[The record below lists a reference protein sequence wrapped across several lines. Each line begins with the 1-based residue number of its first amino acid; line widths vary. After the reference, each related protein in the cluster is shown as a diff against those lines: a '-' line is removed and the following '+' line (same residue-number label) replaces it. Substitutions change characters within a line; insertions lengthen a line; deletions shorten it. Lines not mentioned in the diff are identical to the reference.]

1 MQKAKFV
8 KSIPL
13 FFNISPPRSTIIK
26 VLLRE
31 IIKEN
36 PEPLTFEEVKQL
48 KQQRQG
54 RKRVF
59 LTSKDTDLINFFVYA
74 PINLQYAI
82 FKELNERLQ
91 REVKP

>member
-13 FFNISPPRSTIIK
+13 FFDISPSRSNVIK
-26 VLLRE
+26 ILLRE
-31 IIKEN
+31 ILREP
-36 PEPLTFEEVKQL
+36 PEPLTFEEVKRL
-48 KQQRQG
+48 KRQRRG

-59 LTSKDTDLINFFVYA
+59 LTSKDADLINFFVYA

-82 FKELNERLQ
+82 FKKLNEKLQ
-91 REVKP
+91 EVKS

>member
-13 FFNISPPRSTIIK
+13 FFDISPSRSNVIK
-26 VLLRE
+26 ILLRE
-31 IIKEN
+31 ILREP
-36 PEPLTFEEVKQL
+36 PEPLTFEEVKRL
-48 KQQRQG
+48 KRQRRG

-59 LTSKDTDLINFFVYA
+59 LTSKDADLINFFVYT

-82 FKELNERLQ
+82 FKKLNEKLQ
-91 REVKP
+91 EVKS